1 MEQHN
6 TQPITKERRFHIG
19 MRIIK
24 TVVAVFLCGVLAFLR
39 DKSALY
45 SMFAAL
51 FCVQRSAGKTI
62 ESSINRVLGTLV
74 GGIVGVLTVYSM
86 DTLNI
91 LHIDLLRY
99 FLMSVLLIPIIEL
112 CLVIKKPDCAGMACM
127 VVMCLV
133 VDPGDKPAVSSIERL
148 FETLVGVLLACGI
161 DVLLPYRSVP
171 QPAQESAG
179 PPAAETAGV
188 AGEAKEAG
196 EPEKRKQPG
205 EAKQPGKSKQ
215 SGKSK
220 QPGKPGKAGKAK
232 KTRRRRK

>member
-1 MEQHN
+1 MERQNNQHAAHA
-6 TQPITKERRFHIG
+6 RRLHIG

-24 TVVAVFLCGVLAFLR
+24 TVVAVFLCGLLAFLR

-51 FCVQRSAGKTI
+51 FCVQKSAGQTI

-74 GGIVGVLTVYSM
+74 GGVVGVLTVYSM

-99 FLMSVLLIPIIEL
+99 LLLSLLLIPIIEFSL
-112 CLVIKKPDCAGMACM
+112 LIKKPDIAGMACM

-133 VDPGDKPAVSSIERL
+133 VDPGDKPAIYSIERL

-161 DVLLPYRSVP
+161 DVLLPYQPLPRSGGESTAP
-171 QPAQESAG
+171 PEPSAG
-179 PPAAETAGV
+179 AAEPPERG
-188 AGEAKEAG
+188 GEGDK
-196 EPEKRKQPG
+196 
-205 EAKQPGKSKQ
+205 
-215 SGKSK
+215 
-220 QPGKPGKAGKAK
+220 
-232 KTRRRRK
+232 

>member
-1 MEQHN
+1 MEQQN
-6 TQPITKERRFHIG
+6 NQPVTRERRLHIG

-51 FCVQRSAGKTI
+51 FCVQKSAGQTI

-74 GGIVGVLTVYSM
+74 GGVVGVLTVYSM

-99 FLMSVLLIPIIEL
+99 LLMSLLLIPIIEFAL
-112 CLVIKKPDCAGMACM
+112 FIKKPDIAGMACM

-133 VDPGDKPAVSSIERL
+133 VDPGDKPAVYSIERL

-161 DVLLPYRSVP
+161 DVLLPYR
-171 QPAQESAG
+171 PAPPLAEESAG
-179 PPAAETAGV
+179 SPEAGKAE
-188 AGEAKEAG
+188 EAG
-196 EPEKRKQPG
+196 ESSKAEKPK
-205 EAKQPGKSKQ
+205 ETKQ
-215 SGKSK
+215 SGK
-220 QPGKPGKAGKAK
+220 PGKPGKPRRSGKPGK
-232 KTRRRRK
+232 SGRRKKK